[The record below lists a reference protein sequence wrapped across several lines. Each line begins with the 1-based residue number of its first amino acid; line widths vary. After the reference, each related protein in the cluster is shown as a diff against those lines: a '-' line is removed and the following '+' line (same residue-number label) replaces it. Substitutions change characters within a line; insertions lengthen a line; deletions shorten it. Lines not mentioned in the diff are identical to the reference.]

1 MTAVASRKGRAGGS
15 GDGRTRRRGA
25 SLGVAPAA
33 PRDRAGRQGGHVAEM
48 QRRRLL
54 GATVELAYEQ
64 GIHSITVATLCERAG
79 LSRRTFYECFADVP
93 DCVLGTFLDSLQRAT
108 DVVERAVACGGQDG
122 PAASARHE
130 RGDAGGRGERGRARA
145 GAERG
150 LVARGVD
157 AAAAPRTWRE
167 QTRAGLAALLDF
179 FDGEPGVARLLIV
192 EALGADRP
200 TLEARRRALAQVIA
214 FVDRGRSEARATR
227 EPPPLTA
234 EGTVGA
240 VFGVIHA
247 RILEASTSPS
257 SDARPLVELVGP
269 LMATIV
275 QPYLGTA
282 AARRELALPPPSPS
296 TEARRLPTDP
306 FRDLPIRLTYRTVF
320 VLRSIAEKPGASS
333 KRIALAAGITD
344 PGQTSR
350 LLTRLQRTGL
360 IDDSGV
366 GPAKGQARAWTLTE
380 RGRDILQATG
390 QD

>member
-1 MTAVASRKGRAGGS
+1 
-15 GDGRTRRRGA
+15 
-25 SLGVAPAA
+25 
-33 PRDRAGRQGGHVAEM
+33 M

-54 GATVELAYEQ
+54 SATVELAYEQ

-79 LSRRTFYECFADVP
+79 LSRRTFYECFSDVQA
-93 DCVLGTFLDSLQRAT
+93 CVLATFSDSMERAAR
-108 DVVERAVACGGQDG
+108 VVEEAVTAVAGDEEE
-122 PAASARHE
+122 ASN
-130 RGDAGGRGERGRARA
+130 GRGAGRGT
-145 GAERG
+145 
-150 LVARGVD
+150 
-157 AAAAPRTWRE
+157 RTWRE
-167 QTRAGLAALLDF
+167 QARAGLTALLGF
-179 FDGEPGVARLLIV
+179 FDSEPGIARLLVV
-192 EALGADRP
+192 EALGAGHD
-200 TLEARRRALAQVIA
+200 TLEARRRGIAQIIA
-214 FVDRGRSEARATR
+214 FVDRGRSEAKANR

-240 VFGVIHA
+240 VFSVIHA
-247 RILEASTSPS
+247 RILEVATSPS
-257 SDARPLVELVGP
+257 AAVQPLVELVGP

-282 AARRELALPPPSPS
+282 AARRELALPPPAPS

-306 FRDLPIRLTYRTVF
+306 FKDLPIRLTYRTVL

-360 IDDSGV
+360 IGDTGV